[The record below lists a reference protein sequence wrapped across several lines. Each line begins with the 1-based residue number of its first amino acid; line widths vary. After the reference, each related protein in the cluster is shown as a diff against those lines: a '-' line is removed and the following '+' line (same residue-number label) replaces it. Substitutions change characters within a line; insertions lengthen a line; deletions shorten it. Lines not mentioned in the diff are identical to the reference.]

1 MTTSLLVLEL
11 GPWCKPSGPI
21 LKIQPIGM
29 FHFELGQFLHP
40 HVKWAYCKLVMQKLQ
55 ILPGKK
61 DRLDLVRRFK
71 IFTNVDQDMIII
83 YQYGNGI
90 KHIKKC

>member
-1 MTTSLLVLEL
+1 
-11 GPWCKPSGPI
+11 
-21 LKIQPIGM
+21 
-29 FHFELGQFLHP
+29 
-40 HVKWAYCKLVMQKLQ
+40 MQKLQ